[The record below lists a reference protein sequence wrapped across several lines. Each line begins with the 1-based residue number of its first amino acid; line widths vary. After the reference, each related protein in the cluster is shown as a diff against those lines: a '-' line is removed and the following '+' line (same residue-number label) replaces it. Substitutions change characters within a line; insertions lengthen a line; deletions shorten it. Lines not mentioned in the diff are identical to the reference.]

1 MLPFSH
7 ILSVTILSHISLKE
21 KRVVFN
27 GMVNQN
33 LVDVFK
39 ALSHPIRIDILDELK
54 KQPLSTGEISDKY
67 NVSRYAIMKHLAVLV
82 ETNLVFI
89 RRKGR
94 LRLNYL
100 NVIPLQE
107 LYNRWVSKYEAPH
120 ANSLIHIKKLV
131 EEGEEEKMEQIIE
144 KKVDSFQIEQEIIIH
159 ANKEKVFKALTKDI
173 NSWWKFRLGEE
184 SSTLI
189 FEPHLTGRFYED
201 WGNGEG
207 ALWGTVTYF
216 RENEE
221 IRLNG
226 HLGMSGAVNSYY
238 SYKLSGEGNKTVL
251 QLSHHTVG
259 ILEPHWEESHRHGW
273 NELLAVHLKNFIEK
287 K

>member
-1 MLPFSH
+1 MLLFSH
-7 ILSVTILSHISLKE
+7 ILNVTILAHVSLNE
-21 KRVVFN
+21 KRVVFY
-27 GMVNQN
+27 GMVNQD

-54 KQPLSTGEISDKY
+54 KQPLSTGEISEKY
-67 NVSRYAIMKHLAVLV
+67 DVSRYAIMKHLSVLV
-82 ETNLVFI
+82 EANLVLI

-107 LYNRWVSKYEAPH
+107 LYNRWVSKYEAPY
-120 ANSLIHIKKLV
+120 ASSLIHLKNIV
-131 EEGEEEKMEQIIE
+131 EEREEEKMEQIKE
-144 KKVDSFQIEQEIIIH
+144 RKVDSFQIEQEIIIR
-159 ANKEKVFKALTKDI
+159 ANKEKVFKALTEHI

-226 HLGMSGAVNSYY
+226 LLGMSGAVNSFY
-238 SYKLSGEGNKTVL
+238 SYRLSGEGNNTVL

-259 ILEPHWEESHRHGW
+259 ILEPQWEEAHRHGW
-273 NELLAVHLKNFIEK
+273 NELLAVHLKNFVEK

>member
-1 MLPFSH
+1 
-7 ILSVTILSHISLKE
+7 
-21 KRVVFN
+21 
-27 GMVNQN
+27 MVNQD

-54 KQPLSTGEISDKY
+54 KQPLSTGEISEKY
-67 NVSRYAIMKHLAVLV
+67 DVSRYAIMKHLNVLV
-82 ETNLVFI
+82 DANLVLI

-94 LRLNYL
+94 VRLNYL

-107 LYNRWVSKYEAPH
+107 LYNRWVSKYEAPL
-120 ANSLIHIKKLV
+120 AKGLMQLKNLV
-131 EEGEEEKMEQIIE
+131 EEREEKKMEQTTE
-144 KKVDSFQIEQEIIIH
+144 RKVESFEIEQEIVIQ
-159 ANKEKVFKALTKDI
+159 AAKETVFKALTQDI

-189 FEPHLTGRFYED
+189 FEAHLTGRFYED

-216 RENEE
+216 KENEE

-226 HLGMSGAVNSYY
+226 LLGMSGAVNSFY
-238 SYKLSGEGNKTVL
+238 SYKLSEEDNKTIL
-251 QLSHHTVG
+251 QLTHQAAG
-259 ILEPHWEESHRHGW
+259 ILEPHWEEAHRHGW
-273 NELLAVHLKNFIEK
+273 NELLAVHLKNFIEEK
-287 K
+287 